1 MKDFRNS
8 ILLGDFAR
16 AFATDISSVENTE
29 FTCCPI
35 VAQTKENSTIVGRF
49 SGDVGLP
56 QLAEFKQALHSLVK
70 SNLEKIIADFERVNL
85 TRTAVGALVN
95 FAASVHGNNKKLY
108 LYRPSKQVREL
119 FDELEL
125 TGFFAILE
133 NEDDIL
139 SRLTV

>member
-1 MKDFRNS
+1 MKDFAGS

-16 AFATDISSVENTE
+16 AFNTNLSSVKGPK
-29 FTCCPI
+29 FPCCPV

-49 SGDVGLP
+49 SGDIGLP
-56 QLAEFKQALHSLVK
+56 QLAEFKQAMHSLIVGG
-70 SNLEKIIADFERVNL
+70 LEKIVVDFASVNL

-95 FAASVHGNNKKLY
+95 FAASVQGNNKKLY
-108 LYRPSKQVREL
+108 LYRPSRQVRDL
-119 FDELEL
+119 LAELEL

-139 SRLTV
+139 IRLNV